1 MKLLKLALLLLI
13 IPVLSSAQSIPA
25 VKAKALD
32 NSEIT
37 LPIPGSQQVLILMV
51 GFSHKSGDL
60 CKVWGKRIS
69 ADYHADARIAY
80 FTMPVLQSAPSLVR
94 PMIVHGMRK
103 DVPAQELAHF
113 IPIYSSES
121 DWKKVV
127 NFSAPDDAYLIV
139 AMPDGHAVWQAHGPF
154 SDSTYADLKKSV
166 AILVEKGRHSLRQKL
181 ILTLH
186 FVPSDSAPSHN
197 TQRPWQI
204 IPVPTKWRSKG
215 WMWLAPEIL

>member
-1 MKLLKLALLLLI
+1 MKLLKLSLLFLVTPLLS
-13 IPVLSSAQSIPA
+13 LAQSIPA

-37 LPIPGSQQVLILMV
+37 LPIPSSQQVLILMV

-60 CKVWGKRIS
+60 CKVWARKIS
-69 ADYHADARIAY
+69 ADYHADAHIAY
-80 FTMPVLQSAPSLVR
+80 FTVPVLQSAPSLVR

-113 IPIYSSES
+113 VPLYSNES

-139 AMPDGHAVWQAHGPF
+139 ATPDGHPVWQAHGPF

-166 AILVEKGRHSLRQKL
+166 AILVEKV
-181 ILTLH
+181 TT
-186 FVPSDSAPSHN
+186 PS
-197 TQRPWQI
+197 
-204 IPVPTKWRSKG
+204 SKN
-215 WMWLAPEIL
+215 

>member
-1 MKLLKLALLLLI
+1 MKLLKVSLLFLI
-13 IPVLSSAQSIPA
+13 TPVLSSAQSIPA

-37 LPIPGSQQVLILMV
+37 LPNPSRQQVMILMV
-51 GFSHKSGDL
+51 GFSHKSGGL
-60 CKVWGKRIS
+60 CKVWGRKIS

-94 PMIVHGMRK
+94 PMIVHGMRN

-113 IPIYSSES
+113 IPIYSKES

-139 AMPDGHAVWQAHGPF
+139 ATPDGHAVWQAHGPF
-154 SDSTYADLKKSV
+154 SDSTYADLKRSV
-166 AILVEKGRHSLRQKL
+166 AILVEKAA
-181 ILTLH
+181 T
-186 FVPSDSAPSHN
+186 PSAKNQS
-197 TQRPWQI
+197 
-204 IPVPTKWRSKG
+204 
-215 WMWLAPEIL
+215 

>member
-1 MKLLKLALLLLI
+1 MKLLRVSLLFLI
-13 IPVLSSAQSIPA
+13 TPVLSSAQSIPA

-37 LPIPGSQQVLILMV
+37 LPNPDSQQVLILMV

-60 CKVWGKRIS
+60 CKVWDRKIS

-80 FTMPVLQSAPSLVR
+80 FTIPVLQSAPSLVR

-103 DVPAQELAHF
+103 DLPAQELAHF
-113 IPIYSSES
+113 IPLYSNES

-139 AMPDGHAVWQAHGPF
+139 ATPDGHPIWHAHAPF
-154 SDSTYADLKKSV
+154 HAGNYADLKQCV
-166 AILVEKGRHSLRQKL
+166 AILVKN
-181 ILTLH
+181 TDT
-186 FVPSDSAPSHN
+186 PSAK
-197 TQRPWQI
+197 I
-204 IPVPTKWRSKG
+204 
-215 WMWLAPEIL
+215 

>member
-1 MKLLKLALLLLI
+1 MKLLKLSLLFLVTA
-13 IPVLSSAQSIPA
+13 VLSSAQSIPA

-37 LPIPGSQQVLILMV
+37 LPIPGSQQVLILVV

-60 CKVWGKRIS
+60 CKVWARKIS
-69 ADYHADARIAY
+69 ADYHADTRIAY
-80 FTMPVLQSAPSLVR
+80 FSVPVLQSAPSLVR

-113 IPIYSSES
+113 IPLYSNES

-139 AMPDGHAVWQAHGPF
+139 STTDGHPVWQAHGPF

-166 AILVEKGRHSLRQKL
+166 AMLVERAA
-181 ILTLH
+181 T
-186 FVPSDSAPSHN
+186 PS
-197 TQRPWQI
+197 
-204 IPVPTKWRSKG
+204 TKN
-215 WMWLAPEIL
+215 

>member
-1 MKLLKLALLLLI
+1 MKLCKLSLLFLV
-13 IPVLSSAQSIPA
+13 IPVLCPAQSIPA

-37 LPIPGSQQVLILMV
+37 LPIPSSQQVLILIV

-60 CKVWGKRIS
+60 CKVWARKIS

-80 FTMPVLQSAPSLVR
+80 FTLPVLQSAPSLVR

-113 IPIYSSES
+113 VPLYSDES

-139 AMPDGHAVWQAHGPF
+139 ATPNGHPVWQAHGPF

-166 AILVEKGRHSLRQKL
+166 AMLVEKTAAAK
-181 ILTLH
+181 
-186 FVPSDSAPSHN
+186 N
-197 TQRPWQI
+197 
-204 IPVPTKWRSKG
+204 
-215 WMWLAPEIL
+215 